1 MTIQQPRFPQ
11 ELVDEILDY
20 CAGDRPSLKT
30 CSLVS
35 REWVSRCR
43 SHLFK
48 KCSLNHHPSP
58 FKSRLIHF
66 CDLLRSPYCTLL
78 PHVCGI
84 YHLIHFDRQDYDCF
98 DEIAADLGRLTKLRE
113 LRMTFMTSYHPAKLD
128 FFLHT
133 AFPKITRLHLDLCA
147 MPGPLVNMICLFPA
161 LQELEIGTSGDI
173 PPAHP
178 IPKPPPELRS
188 LTLSEGSM
196 GQILAWLDAVGH
208 LPNVRSL
215 TLSPVR
221 RSDMLVVTTA
231 LQHLG
236 DALHHLSINTAYDV
250 AEDYVNAIDI
260 FDLSLHRNLET
271 LHIHSDS
278 LCYSGE
284 KEMIPLITKLVA
296 PTLERLSVAL
306 DLGLSMYQRLDWAA
320 LDTFLSPDQFP
331 RLRAVTFQCSQHFDH
346 DNPNDVDFHKH
357 KFLGDALPLLTASGV
372 LQTRWW

>member
-1 MTIQQPRFPQ
+1 

-20 CAGDRPSLKT
+20 YAGNRPSLTT

-48 KCSLNHHPSP
+48 KCSLKHPVPPSP

-66 CDLLRSPYCTLL
+66 CDLLRSPYCTFL
-78 PHVCGI
+78 PHVCAI
-84 YHLIHFDRQDYDCF
+84 YLIHFDRQDYGCF
-98 DEIAADLGRLTKLRE
+98 DEIAADLDRL
-113 LRMTFMTSYHPAKLD
+113 SQ
-128 FFLHT
+128 
-133 AFPKITRLHLDLCA
+133 ITRLRVIGHV
-147 MPGPLVNMICLFPA
+147 PL
-161 LQELEIGTSGDI
+161 TSNDI
-173 PPAHP
+173 PAAHP
-178 IPKPPPELRS
+178 IPIPPPELRS
-188 LTLSEGSM
+188 LTLSEGAM
-196 GQILAWLDAVGH
+196 GQLLPWLDAVGH

-221 RSDMLVVTTA
+221 RSDMLIVTTA

-236 DALHHLSINTAYDV
+236 DALHHLTIDTAYDV
-250 AEDYVNAIDI
+250 AEDYVNAIDV
-260 FDLSLHRNLET
+260 FNLSLHRNLKT
-271 LHIHSDS
+271 LHIRSN
-278 LCYSGE
+278 SGE
-284 KEMIPLITKLVA
+284 TEMIPLITKFVA

-306 DLGLSMYQRLDWAA
+306 DLGLSVYQRLDWAA
-320 LDTFLSPDQFP
+320 LDAFLSPAQFP
-331 RLRAVTFQCSQHFDH
+331 RLRAVTFLCSQHFDH